1 MTSQSW
7 RSLVNSK
14 YQLSLRLF
22 LFLNA
27 TSAVFSVTNPL
38 YSVQLLSFP
47 LLAIFTLST
56 GLLLWHWQ
64 KCTRKINIPVVS
76 AIFGIL
82 WAWQIASKF
91 SLITQDRATY
101 LIMALLTVL
110 FIGSLAFAINIKAF
124 TLHSL
129 PAFIVCLWLSPSEHW
144 LRMIYSFILPVVAIG
159 VHHVLQRRN
168 DRFAQEL
175 LSRLLEER
183 LC

>member
-91 SLITQDRATY
+91 SLITHDRATY

-175 LSRLLEER
+175 LSRLLEE
-183 LC
+183 

>member
-1 MTSQSW
+1 M
-7 RSLVNSK
+7 
-14 YQLSLRLF
+14 
-22 LFLNA
+22 
-27 TSAVFSVTNPL
+27 
-38 YSVQLLSFP
+38 
-47 LLAIFTLST
+47 
-56 GLLLWHWQ
+56 
-64 KCTRKINIPVVS
+64 VS

-82 WAWQIASKF
+82 WAANRLKIFVNYARSGDIF
-91 SLITQDRATY
+91 DHGAINGA
-101 LIMALLTVL
+101 

-183 LC
+183 ETLTDLSMMDPLTGLYNRRGLQSRLENLPAVENGEHFVLLMDIDHFKAYNDHYGHMMGDRR